1 MQILNWLPPHAQ
13 QVRYIAPL
21 YDEDDQGDR
30 YCYNDGECTA
40 VWYDIIKQVHKT
52 KRPMYYRRRTTELA
66 RRDKYQYQL
75 SVYNENNWKNDWA
88 KSIHVRVKVIGK
100 RVLFLYDEEFV
111 HKNWISNKKKREL
124 KDKIREL
131 KERKF
136 KDYGKKILNRNEIP
150 MKANEFMKWLDD
162 EMPELTHEAVVDSMI
177 RITDDEEHDRQ

>member
-1 MQILNWLPPHAQ
+1 MQILNWLPPHAH

-30 YCYNDGECTA
+30 YCYNDNECTA
-40 VWYDIIKQVHKT
+40 VWYDIIQQVHKT

-75 SVYNENNWKNDWA
+75 SVYNENNWKNDWT

-111 HKNWISNKKKREL
+111 HKNWVANKKKREL
-124 KDKIREL
+124 KDRIREL
-131 KERKF
+131 KEQKF
-136 KDYGKKILNRNEIP
+136 KDYSKKILGNELNTFKFEEL
-150 MKANEFMKWLDD
+150 MEEWVESSEELNEG
-162 EMPELTHEAVVDSMI
+162 
-177 RITDDEEHDRQ
+177 R

>member
-1 MQILNWLPPHAQ
+1 MQILNWLPPHAH

-30 YCYNDGECTA
+30 YCYNDNECTA

-75 SVYNENNWKNDWA
+75 SVYNENNWKNDWT

-111 HKNWISNKKKREL
+111 RKNWVANKKKREL
-124 KDKIREL
+124 KDRIREL
-131 KERKF
+131 KEQKF
-136 KDYGKKILNRNEIP
+136 KDYSKKILGNELNTFKFEEL
-150 MKANEFMKWLDD
+150 MEEWVESSEELNEG
-162 EMPELTHEAVVDSMI
+162 
-177 RITDDEEHDRQ
+177 R

>member
-1 MQILNWLPPHAQ
+1 MQILNWLPPHAH

-30 YCYNDGECTA
+30 YCYNDNECTA
-40 VWYDIIKQVHKT
+40 VWYDIIQQVHKT

-75 SVYNENNWKNDWA
+75 SVYNENNWKNDWT

-111 HKNWISNKKKREL
+111 RKNWVANKKKREL
-124 KDKIREL
+124 KDRIREL
-131 KERKF
+131 KEQKF
-136 KDYGKKILNRNEIP
+136 KDYSKKILGNELNTFKFEEL
-150 MKANEFMKWLDD
+150 MEEWVESSEELNEG
-162 EMPELTHEAVVDSMI
+162 
-177 RITDDEEHDRQ
+177 R

>member
-1 MQILNWLPPHAQ
+1 MQILNWLPPHAH

-30 YCYNDGECTA
+30 YCYNDGECTS

-66 RRDKYQYQL
+66 RRDKHQYQL
-75 SVYNENNWKNDWA
+75 SVYNENNWKNDWT

-111 HKNWISNKKKREL
+111 HKNWVANKKKGEL
-124 KDKIREL
+124 KDRIRKL
-131 KERKF
+131 KEQKF
-136 KDYGKKILNRNEIP
+136 KDYSKKILGNELNTFKLEEL
-150 MKANEFMKWLDD
+150 MEEWVESSEELNEG
-162 EMPELTHEAVVDSMI
+162 
-177 RITDDEEHDRQ
+177 R

>member
-1 MQILNWLPPHAQ
+1 MQILNWLPPHAH

-30 YCYNDGECTA
+30 YCYNDNECTA
-40 VWYDIIKQVHKT
+40 VWYDIIQQVHKT

-75 SVYNENNWKNDWA
+75 SVYNENNWKNDWT

-111 HKNWISNKKKREL
+111 RKNWVANKKKREL
-124 KDKIREL
+124 KDRIREL
-131 KERKF
+131 KEKKF
-136 KDYGKKILNRNEIP
+136 KDYSKKILGNELNTFKFEEL
-150 MKANEFMKWLDD
+150 MEEWVESSEELNEG
-162 EMPELTHEAVVDSMI
+162 
-177 RITDDEEHDRQ
+177 R

>member
-13 QVRYIAPL
+13 QIRYIAPL

-30 YCYNDGECTA
+30 YCYNEDEATS

-75 SVYNENNWKNDWA
+75 SVYNENNWKNDWT

-111 HKNWISNKKKREL
+111 HKNWVANKKKGEL
-124 KDKIREL
+124 KDRIRKL
-131 KERKF
+131 KEQKF
-136 KDYGKKILNRNEIP
+136 KDYSKKILGNELNTFKFEEL
-150 MKANEFMKWLDD
+150 MEEWVESSEELNEG
-162 EMPELTHEAVVDSMI
+162 
-177 RITDDEEHDRQ
+177 R

>member
-13 QVRYIAPL
+13 QIRYIAPL

-30 YCYNDGECTA
+30 YCYNEDEATS

-75 SVYNENNWKNDWA
+75 SVYNENNWKNDWT

-111 HKNWISNKKKREL
+111 HKNWVANKKKREL
-124 KDKIREL
+124 KDRIREL
-131 KERKF
+131 KEQKF
-136 KDYGKKILNRNEIP
+136 KDYSKKILGNELN
-150 MKANEFMKWLDD
+150 MFKLDELMEEWVESSEELNEG
-162 EMPELTHEAVVDSMI
+162 
-177 RITDDEEHDRQ
+177 R

>member
-1 MQILNWLPPHAQ
+1 MQILNWLPPHAH

-30 YCYNDGECTA
+30 YCYNEDEATS

-75 SVYNENNWKNDWA
+75 SVYNENNWKNDWT

-111 HKNWISNKKKREL
+111 RKNWVANKKKREL
-124 KDKIREL
+124 KDRIREL
-131 KERKF
+131 KEQKF
-136 KDYGKKILNRNEIP
+136 KDYSKKILGNELNTFKFEEL
-150 MKANEFMKWLDD
+150 MEEWVESSEELNEG
-162 EMPELTHEAVVDSMI
+162 
-177 RITDDEEHDRQ
+177 R

>member
-13 QVRYIAPL
+13 QIRYIAPL

-30 YCYNDGECTA
+30 YCYNEGECTA

-75 SVYNENNWKNDWA
+75 SVYNENNWKNDWT

-111 HKNWISNKKKREL
+111 HKAWIVGKNKKEL
-124 KDKIREL
+124 RDKIRKL
-131 KERKF
+131 KEQKF
-136 KDYGKKILNRNEIP
+136 KNYSKKILGNEIN
-150 MKANEFMKWLDD
+150 MDKLDELIEEWTENSEELNEG
-162 EMPELTHEAVVDSMI
+162 
-177 RITDDEEHDRQ
+177 R